1 MNVLRHHDIA
11 SNHESVPLTHRLKLT
26 LEDTARRIVIQQRPP
41 AITTEG
47 EKVKTSALLVTDKP
61 FRHDK

>member
-1 MNVLRHHDIA
+1 MNVFRHHDIA
-11 SNHESVPLTHRLKLT
+11 CNHKSVPLTHRLKLT
-26 LEDTARRIVIQQRPP
+26 LEDAARRIVIQQRLP

-47 EKVKTSALLVTDKP
+47 EKVKTSALQVTDKP